1 MREEIIFAGFGGQG
15 IILSGTIIC
24 LAAMKEGKRVTHIP
38 SYGAEMRGG
47 TANCSVVVSDEE
59 IASPMVPHPA
69 VCVVMNKPS
78 LIKFEPR
85 LIKGGTLLYN
95 SSLIDIEPSRKDLR
109 CIPVAANQLAE
120 QEGSSRS
127 ANMIM
132 LGLLAKIK
140 PEVAS
145 LDSIQ
150 ATLERAVS
158 ARHRNLN
165 EINKRCLARGFSLN
179 GE

>member
-59 IASPMVPHPA
+59 IASPMVPRPS

-85 LIKGGTLLYN
+85 LKEGGILLYN
-95 SSLIDIEPSRKDLR
+95 SSLIDIEPSRGDVQA
-109 CIPVAANQLAE
+109 IPVAANEMAE
-120 QEGSSRS
+120 QEGSVRS
-127 ANMIM
+127 ANMVM
-132 LGLLAKIK
+132 LGVLARIK
-140 PEVAS
+140 PAVAA
-145 LDSIQ
+145 LESIQ
-150 ATLERAVS
+150 ATLDEAVS

-165 EINKRCLARGFSLN
+165 EINKRCLARGFALN
-179 GE
+179 

>member
-15 IILSGTIIC
+15 IILSGTILC
-24 LAAMKEGKRVTHIP
+24 LAAMKEGKKVTHIP

-47 TANCSVVVSDEE
+47 TANCSVVISDEE
-59 IASPMVPHPA
+59 IASPMVPRPSM
-69 VCVVMNKPS
+69 CVVMNKPS
-78 LIKFEPR
+78 LLKFEPR
-85 LIKGGTLLYN
+85 MKEGGTLLYN
-95 SSLIDIEPSRKDLR
+95 SSLIDIEPSRKDLH
-109 CIPVAANQLAE
+109 CLPVAANEIAE
-120 QEGSSRS
+120 QEGSVRS
-127 ANMIM
+127 ANMVM
-132 LGLLAKIK
+132 LGVLAKIK

-150 ATLERAVS
+150 AVLEQAVS

-165 EINKRCLARGFSLN
+165 EINKRCLSRGFALD